1 MSKMFNS
8 ENRQRFIINQDKD
21 EMYPLD
27 SLMYVSIVVK
37 DDICY
42 GYNILMALDS
52 GDEALLG
59 TYDTYE
65 AAVKEI
71 DRISFSDYIYE
82 TVMQDD
88 YDLSDEDEWDD
99 DWVDDWDY
107 PDEEDWEDDE

>member
-27 SLMYVSIVVK
+27 NLMYVSVVVK

-42 GYNILMALDS
+42 GYNILMTLDS

-59 TYDTYE
+59 TYDTFE
-65 AAVKEI
+65 AAVKEM
-71 DRISFSDYIYE
+71 DRISFSDDVYE
-82 TVMQDD
+82 TVMKDD
-88 YDLSDEDEWDD
+88 YDLSDEDDWDD

-107 PDEEDWEDDE
+107 PDEEDYE